1 MLQFITHRTERYDY
15 LDSVR
20 IALAGG
26 CRWVQLRMK
35 GKVSELGN
43 STKPLWTQIV
53 RTIWLDQ
60 SSGGGY
66 GWERRFPIMILGG
79 FYFAGIY

>member
-1 MLQFITHRTERYDY
+1 M
-15 LDSVR
+15 
-20 IALAGG
+20 
-26 CRWVQLRMK
+26 QLRMK

-43 STKPLWTQIV
+43 NTKTLWTQIV

-66 GWERRFPIMILGG
+66 GWERGFPVMILGG
-79 FYFAGIY
+79 FYFAGIYHLLFSFLEIPKGDIDIKNCI